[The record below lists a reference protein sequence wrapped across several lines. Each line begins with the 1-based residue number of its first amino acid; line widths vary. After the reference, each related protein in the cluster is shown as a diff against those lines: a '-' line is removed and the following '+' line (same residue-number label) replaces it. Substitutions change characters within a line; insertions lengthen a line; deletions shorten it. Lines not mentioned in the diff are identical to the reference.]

1 MLKNVTAVNLLIQRN
16 KKIVSSLKNETD
28 YQPITDKREREREF

>member
-1 MLKNVTAVNLLIQRN
+1 MLKIVTAVNLLIQRN

-28 YQPITDKREREREF
+28 YQPTIDERERES

>member
-1 MLKNVTAVNLLIQRN
+1 MLKIVTAVNLLMQRN

-28 YQPITDKREREREF
+28 YQPTIDEREREGES

>member
-1 MLKNVTAVNLLIQRN
+1 MLKIVTAVNLLMQRN

-28 YQPITDKREREREF
+28 YQPTIDEREGES